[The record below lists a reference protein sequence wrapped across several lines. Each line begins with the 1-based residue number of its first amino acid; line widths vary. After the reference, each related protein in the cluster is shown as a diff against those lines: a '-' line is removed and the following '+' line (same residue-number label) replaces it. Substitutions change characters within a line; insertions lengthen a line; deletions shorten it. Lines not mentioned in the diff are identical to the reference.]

1 MPSIRR
7 PAHALAGL
15 TLLLVAN
22 SWAWVG
28 FQDYTFHRFDDVQHL
43 NNAWT
48 WLHAF
53 GRGELPDHHT
63 HYPPLVPVVTALF
76 CSLTGRATAGAAVL
90 SLALF
95 TPLLLWGVYRTARHS
110 GLSEGHSLLAA
121 WIAGTSTSILY
132 FSRVYYLDVPLA
144 AMVMAS
150 LALLLGSDGLARRSS
165 AALFAVTAALGL
177 LTKWTFGLFLLGPV
191 LASARSLPSLLLV
204 AAVVVGVALPWYSAH
219 LPAVLGSYRHLAAEA
234 AAPVDLAFYA
244 RRFLLPHLLLA
255 FVAGL
260 AWCLS
265 SRERLRRLLPVL
277 LALALPYVVFSCLP
291 VKDPRFMLPAVPCAA
306 IVAVAWLPAL
316 GRWQAVVAAP
326 LALAGLVGAFAW
338 LASPPEGPS
347 RAAALLL
354 GEPRLARLTRF
365 DYRDPLLGPG
375 REFDAMI
382 ADLASRSGPL
392 SLSLDGN
399 EHHPVLS
406 ALYARSGRG
415 IVHVQLS
422 HGPWRAFSLDRL
434 RPAEPEG
441 SPPPGW
447 LLVQEGLPVP
457 DGEPVATWT
466 VDFAESWRETVR
478 FRLYRTAQPSS
489 RASLSRTSASCSS
502 SRPTRS
508 SSSPTELRRGAAGAS
523 SA

>member
-1 MPSIRR
+1 M
-7 PAHALAGL
+7 AD
-15 TLLLVAN
+15 
-22 SWAWVG
+22 SWLWVG
-28 FQDYTFHRFDDVQHL
+28 FQDYTYHRFDDVQHL
-43 NNAWT
+43 NNAWSY
-48 WLHAF
+48 LHAF
-53 GRGELPDHHT
+53 ARGEVLPDNPS

-76 CSLTGRATAGAAVL
+76 CSLTGRSTAGAAVL

-95 TPLLLWGVYRTARHS
+95 TPLLLWGVYRTARHT
-110 GLSEGHSLLAA
+110 GVPQGPSLLAA
-121 WIAGTSTSILY
+121 WLAGTSSSILY

-150 LALLLGSDGLARRSS
+150 LALLLGSQGLARRSS
-165 AALFAVTAALGL
+165 AALFALAAALGL
-177 LTKWTFGLFLLGPV
+177 LTKWTFGLFLIGPV
-191 LASARSLPSLLLV
+191 LATCRNLPSLLMV
-204 AAVVVGVALPWYSAH
+204 AAVAGGVALPWYSAH
-219 LPAVLGSYRHLAAEA
+219 LPMVLGSYRHLAAEA
-234 AAPVDLAFYA
+234 AAPVDLVFYA
-244 RRFLLPHLLLA
+244 RRFLLPHMLLA
-255 FVAGL
+255 FGAGL
-260 AWCLS
+260 AWCLW
-265 SRERLRRLLPVL
+265 SRQRLQRFLPVL
-277 LALALPYVVFSCLP
+277 LAIAVPYVAYSCMP
-291 VKDPRFMLPAVPCAA
+291 VKDPRFLLPAVPCAA

-354 GEPRLARLTRF
+354 GEPRLARFTRF
-365 DYRDPLLGPG
+365 EYRDPLLGPG

-382 ADLASRSGPL
+382 ADLASRTGPL
-392 SLSLDGN
+392 SLALDGT

-422 HGPWRAFSLDRL
+422 RGPWRAFSLERL
-434 RPAEPEG
+434 RPAQPEG

-457 DGEPVATWT
+457 EGEPVATWT
-466 VDFAESWRETVR
+466 VDFAESSRETVR
-478 FRLYRTAQPSS
+478 FRLYRTAQSSS
-489 RASLSRTSASCSS
+489 RASRSRTSASCSS
-502 SRPTRS
+502 SRATRS
-508 SSSPTELRRGAAGAS
+508 SSSPTEVRRGAAGAS